1 MEDARFFHKQANW
14 CYQLAWQCFDLPIAH
29 KLNVM
34 GNELKARELRSQER
48 KGRDVL
54 AGGHG
59 HRWLSNFGRNDSTVA
74 RGRSAVKREADL
86 DQGRWLSGLPFA
98 PDPMPVRS
106 THNINGAIEIRIAHG
121 DFVLPAAGWAF
132 DQQPRLPR
140 RA

>member
-1 MEDARFFHKQANW
+1 MVGQSWRARSRRPDVPVLQRNGSDLVDAA
-14 CYQLAWQCFDLPIAH
+14 
-29 KLNVM
+29 
-34 GNELKARELRSQER
+34 S
-48 KGRDVL
+48 
-54 AGGHG
+54 GGHG

-86 DQGRWLSGLPFA
+86 DQGGWLSGLPFA

-106 THNINGAIEIRIAHG
+106 THNINGAIEIRIAQG